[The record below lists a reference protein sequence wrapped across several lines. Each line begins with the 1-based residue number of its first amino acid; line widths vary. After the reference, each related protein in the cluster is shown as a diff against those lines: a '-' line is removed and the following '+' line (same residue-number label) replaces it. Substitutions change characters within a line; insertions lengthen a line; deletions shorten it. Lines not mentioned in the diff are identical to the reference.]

1 MLLTAFAADLL
12 LAEARAGVD
21 LALEVEAAA
30 EEVVAAAGRAGG
42 TVFSASSPSSNP
54 ARGGEW
60 GGVVQPPGLGVR
72 PRPCSARRKWY
83 SASRSRS

>member
-30 EEVVAAAGRAGG
+30 KEMVACEERQKA
-42 TVFSASSPSSNP
+42 
-54 ARGGEW
+54 
-60 GGVVQPPGLGVR
+60 
-72 PRPCSARRKWY
+72 
-83 SASRSRS
+83 